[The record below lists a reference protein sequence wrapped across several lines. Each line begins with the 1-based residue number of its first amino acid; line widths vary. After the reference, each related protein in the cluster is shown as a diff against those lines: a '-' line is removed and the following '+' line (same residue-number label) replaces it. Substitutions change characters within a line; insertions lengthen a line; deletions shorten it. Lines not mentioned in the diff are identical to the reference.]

1 MQEIFDENVFKK
13 GIGRQINLPFLK
25 AVSTAFKNIRVRF
38 GRSFITIGGIFFSLT
53 FLMSTFTNNVIAQSL
68 LASGTDE
75 VKFLLQPMAQEVQA
89 RQVWLISL
97 SLLVCIIGIMNA
109 MLTSVTERYR
119 EIGTWKCLG
128 ALDRFI
134 VELFLLESTFQG
146 LIGSIGGA
154 ILGFLFPL
162 FVNIGKYGTQVIE
175 VLPWLE
181 ILKYG
186 AITIVIGLVLS
197 IAGAIYP
204 AYRATQM
211 VPADA
216 MRQEM

>member
-1 MQEIFDENVFKK
+1 
-13 GIGRQINLPFLK
+13 
-25 AVSTAFKNIRVRF
+25 
-38 GRSFITIGGIFFSLT
+38 
-53 FLMSTFTNNVIAQSL
+53 
-68 LASGTDE
+68 
-75 VKFLLQPMAQEVQA
+75 
-89 RQVWLISL
+89 
-97 SLLVCIIGIMNA
+97 MNA

>member
-1 MQEIFDENVFKK
+1 MQEIFDENLLKK
-13 GIGRQINLPFLK
+13 GISRQISLPFFK
-25 AVSTAFKNIRVRF
+25 VVSTAFKNIRMRF
-38 GRSFITIGGIFFSLT
+38 GRSLITIGGIFFSLT
-53 FLMSTFTNNVIAQSL
+53 FLMSTFTNNVITQAL
-68 LASGTDE
+68 LAGGTDE
-75 VKFLLQPMAQEVQA
+75 VKFLLQPMAQEAQA

-134 VELFLLESTFQG
+134 IELFLLESTFQG
-146 LIGSIGGA
+146 LLGSVGGA
-154 ILGFLFPL
+154 VAGFLFTL
-162 FVNIGKYGTQVIE
+162 FINVGKYGTQVIKI
-175 VLPWLE
+175 LPWLE
-181 ILKYG
+181 VLKYG
-186 AITIVIGLVLS
+186 GITIIIGLVLS
-197 IAGAIYP
+197 VVGAIYP

-216 MRQEM
+216 MRQEA

>member
-1 MQEIFDENVFKK
+1 MQMLDDFSKKEIS
-13 GIGRQINLPFLK
+13 RQINLPFSK
-25 AVSTAFKNIRVRF
+25 AISIAFKNIRMRY

-53 FLMSTFTNNVIAQSL
+53 FLMSNFSNNVITQSL
-68 LASGTDE
+68 LKYGTEE
-75 VKFLLQPMAQEVQA
+75 VKILLQPLAEEAQS

-109 MLTSVTERYR
+109 MLSSVTERYK

-134 VELFLLESTFQG
+134 VELFLLESGFQG
-146 LIGSIGGA
+146 LVGSIGGA

-162 FVNIGKYGTQVIE
+162 LVNVGKYGTQVIN

-186 AITIVIGLVLS
+186 LITVVIGLVLS
-197 IAGAIYP
+197 VIGAIYP

-211 VPADA
+211 VAADA
-216 MRQEM
+216 MRQEI